1 MNAKNKELNDIQFDT
16 EELKSRF
23 SAEFKLYRMFWLLLS
38 FKVYTK

>member
-23 SAEFKLYRMFWLLLS
+23 SAESELLS
-38 FKVYTK
+38 HVLAFIVL